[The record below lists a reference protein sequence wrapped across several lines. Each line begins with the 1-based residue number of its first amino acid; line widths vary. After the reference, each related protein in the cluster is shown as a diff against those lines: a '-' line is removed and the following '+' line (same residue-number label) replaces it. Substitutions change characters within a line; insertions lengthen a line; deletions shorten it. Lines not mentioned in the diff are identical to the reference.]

1 MGASVTPLDTPPQH
15 VTDRTARIVVP
26 SPQKDSGSEPGKP
39 RVIKLQIESPAA
51 RWFRDAVA
59 EVEDLTTLAGDW
71 NTYGASPVDAT
82 AATQAVRFL
91 VDTAYSDLA
100 RPAIVP
106 LSEGGIQIEWHRGGI
121 DLEISFSDVEPG
133 VYFED
138 VTSGASEEA
147 PLSRARS
154 YVLGNLE
161 RLKQ

>member
-1 MGASVTPLDTPPQH
+1 MGCSLTPFDAPPQH
-15 VTDRTARIVVP
+15 VTDLTARIVVP
-26 SPQKDSGSEPGKP
+26 SPQQDSSSSQP
-39 RVIKLQIESPAA
+39 RVVKVRVESAA
-51 RWFRDAVA
+51 ADWFREAVA
-59 EVEDLTTLAGDW
+59 QVEELTTLAGDW
-71 NTYGASPVDAT
+71 NTYGAAPVDAT

-91 VDTAYSDLA
+91 VDNAYAELA

-121 DLEISFSDVEPG
+121 DLEISFSDAEPG

-138 VTSGASEEA
+138 VTTGESEEA

-154 YVLGNLE
+154 YVLSNLE